1 MDRGGNSMSKLAV
14 GLLWAA
20 VFLNGLAVCL
30 SIATDMID
38 VLTYI
43 NAALGT
49 VCLYLVLDP
58 ELR

>member
-1 MDRGGNSMSKLAV
+1 MSKVAV
-14 GLLWAA
+14 RLLWAA
-20 VFLNGLAVCL
+20 VFFNGLSVCF
-30 SIATDMID
+30 SIATGMID

>member
-1 MDRGGNSMSKLAV
+1 MSKLAV

-43 NAALGT
+43 NAAIGT